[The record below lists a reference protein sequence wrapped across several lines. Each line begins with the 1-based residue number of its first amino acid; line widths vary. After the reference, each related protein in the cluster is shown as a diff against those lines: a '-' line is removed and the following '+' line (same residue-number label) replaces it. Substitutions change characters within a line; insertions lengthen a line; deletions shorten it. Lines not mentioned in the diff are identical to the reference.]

1 MISHRAVRF
10 RGFFDFKENVMTENI
25 FQKGCLVQMS
35 VSKWGGIKKINK
47 SRFKNIVEQADHDW
61 VTATKKLVDPSSL
74 KPICKINN
82 SARNWLATISLPFPI
97 AGMVFVPKD
106 LINNVDEKLC
116 SYKYDF
122 NKAVL
127 DFTLDYNRLRETAK
141 TYLGALFNEIDYP
154 VDICGK
160 FNFNWRFII
169 LDVPNGDSRLL
180 APEVYA
186 REKEKFIQT
195 MEEARGMAI
204 DALREEF
211 SQMVERIAERFMQNG
226 NGKPKIFKNTTVE
239 SFYEYFQTFKDRNIF
254 QDHELTTLVNRAQE
268 VLNGTSVEQ
277 IRSSDNLKENIRSGM
292 TDIEITIAEAFNRP
306 RRKIVMD

>member
-1 MISHRAVRF
+1 
-10 RGFFDFKENVMTENI
+10 MTENI

-35 VSKWGGIKKINK
+35 VSKWGGVKKIDK
-47 SRFKNIVEQADHDW
+47 SKLSNIVEQAGYDW
-61 VTATKKLVDPSSL
+61 VTATKKLVDPTSL

-97 AGMVFVPKD
+97 NGMVFVPKD
-106 LINNVDEKLC
+106 LINTVDEKLD
-116 SYKYDF
+116 DF
-122 NKAVL
+122 KIKFIDAVMNFSKEYS
-127 DFTLDYNRLRETAK
+127 DLRGTAK
-141 TYLGALFNEIDYP
+141 TYLGELFNEIDYP
-154 VDICGK
+154 VDIGSK

-169 LDVPNGDSRLL
+169 LDVPNGDTKLL

-211 SQMVERIAERFMQNG
+211 SQMVGRITERFTQTG
-226 NGKPKIFKNTTVE
+226 NGKPKIFKNTTIDG
-239 SFYEYFQTFKDRNIF
+239 FYEYFQTFKDRNIF
-254 QDHELTTLVNRAQE
+254 HDDELTSLVNRAQDI
-268 VLNGTSVEQ
+268 LNGNNVDQ
-277 IRSSDNLKENIRSGM
+277 IRSNETLKEDIRYGMSNIEGEL
-292 TDIEITIAEAFNRP
+292 DKLFNRP

>member
-1 MISHRAVRF
+1 
-10 RGFFDFKENVMTENI
+10 MTENI

-35 VSKWGGIKKINK
+35 VSKWGGVKKINK
-47 SRFKNIVEQADHDW
+47 SKLSNMVEQAEKNW

-97 AGMVFVPKD
+97 NGMVFVPKD
-106 LINNVDEKLC
+106 LINNVDEKLGEFKIKF
-116 SYKYDF
+116 SDAVMDF
-122 NKAVL
+122 SEEYS
-127 DFTLDYNRLRETAK
+127 DLRETAK
-141 TYLGALFNEIDYP
+141 TYLGDLFNEIDYP
-154 VDICGK
+154 IDVASK

-169 LDVPNGDSRLL
+169 LDVPNGDTKLL

-211 SQMVERIAERFMQNG
+211 SQMVGRITDRFSENK
-226 NGKPKIFKNTTVE
+226 NGKPKIFKNTTIDG
-239 SFYEYFQTFKDRNIF
+239 FYDFFQTFKDRNIF
-254 QDHELTTLVNRAQE
+254 EDRELTTLVTRAQA
-268 VLNGTSVEQ
+268 VLNGNNVDQ
-277 IRSSDNLKENIRSGM
+277 IRSNANLKENIRSGM
-292 TDIEITIAEAFNRP
+292 SDIEDAIETIFNRP

>member
-1 MISHRAVRF
+1 
-10 RGFFDFKENVMTENI
+10 MTENI

-35 VSKWGGIKKINK
+35 VSKWGGVKKIDK
-47 SRFKNIVEQADHDW
+47 SKLSNIVEQAGYDW
-61 VTATKKLVDPSSL
+61 VTATKKLVDPTSL

-97 AGMVFVPKD
+97 NGMVFIPKD
-106 LINNVDEKLC
+106 LINKVDEKLGEF
-116 SYKYDF
+116 KIKFID
-122 NKAVL
+122 AVMNFSEEYS
-127 DFTLDYNRLRETAK
+127 DLRGTAK
-141 TYLGALFNEIDYP
+141 TYLGELFNEIDYP
-154 VDICGK
+154 VDIGSK

-169 LDVPNGDSRLL
+169 LDVPNGDTKLL

-211 SQMVERIAERFMQNG
+211 SQMVGRITERFTQTG
-226 NGKPKIFKNTTVE
+226 NGKPKIFKNTTIDG
-239 SFYEYFQTFKDRNIF
+239 FYEYFQTFKDRNIF
-254 QDHELTTLVNRAQE
+254 HDDELTSLVNRAQDI
-268 VLNGTSVEQ
+268 LNGNNVEQ
-277 IRSSDNLKENIRSGM
+277 IRSNETLKEDIRYGM
-292 TDIEITIAEAFNRP
+292 SDIEGELDKLFNRP

>member
-1 MISHRAVRF
+1 
-10 RGFFDFKENVMTENI
+10 MTENI

-35 VSKWGGIKKINK
+35 VSKWGGIKKIDK
-47 SRFKNIVEQADHDW
+47 SKLSNMVEQAGYDW
-61 VTATKKLVDPSSL
+61 VTATKKLVDPESL

-97 AGMVFVPKD
+97 MGMVFVPKD
-106 LINNVDEKLC
+106 LINTVDEKLGEF
-116 SYKYDF
+116 KIKFNGAVQDF
-122 NKAVL
+122 I
-127 DFTLDYNRLRETAK
+127 LDYGCLRETAR
-141 TYLGALFNEIDYP
+141 TYLGELFNEIDYP
-154 VDICGK
+154 IDISGK

-211 SQMVERIAERFMQNG
+211 AQMVERITERFTQNG
-226 NGKPKIFKNTTVE
+226 NGKPKIFKNTTID
-239 SFYEYFQTFKDRNIF
+239 SFYDYFQTFKDRNIF
-254 QDHELTTLVNRAQE
+254 QDHELTKLVNSAQA
-268 VLNGTSVEQ
+268 VLDGSSIEQ
-277 IRSSDNLKENIRSGM
+277 IRSSETLKENIRSGM
-292 TDIEITIAEAFNRP
+292 TDIESVIADVFNRP
-306 RRKIVMD
+306 RRKIIMD

>member
-1 MISHRAVRF
+1 
-10 RGFFDFKENVMTENI
+10 MTENI
-25 FQKGCLVQMS
+25 FQKGCLIQMS
-35 VSKWGGIKKINK
+35 VSKWGGVKKINK
-47 SRFKNIVEQADHDW
+47 SNLKDMVEQADYDW
-61 VTATKKLVDPSSL
+61 VTATKKLVDPGSL

-82 SARNWLATISLPFPI
+82 AARNWLVTISLPFPI

-106 LINNVDEKLC
+106 LINNVDDKLC
-116 SYKYDF
+116 SFKYDF
-122 NKAVL
+122 NKAVQN
-127 DFTLDYNRLRETAK
+127 FILDYSRLRETAK
-141 TYLGALFNEIDYP
+141 TYLGELFNEIDYP
-154 VDICGK
+154 INIGSK

-186 REKEKFIQT
+186 REKEKFIKT

-211 SQMVERIAERFMQNG
+211 TQMVERIAERFTQNG
-226 NGKPKIFKNTTVE
+226 KEKPKIFKNTTVE

-254 QDHELTTLVNRAQE
+254 QDHDLTTLVNRAQKI
-268 VLNGTSVEQ
+268 LNGTGVEQ

-292 TDIEITIAEAFNRP
+292 TDIESEIAEAFNRP
-306 RRKIVMD
+306 RRRIVLDS

>member
-1 MISHRAVRF
+1 
-10 RGFFDFKENVMTENI
+10 MTENI

-35 VSKWGGIKKINK
+35 VSKWGGIKKIDK
-47 SRFKNIVEQADHDW
+47 SKLSNMVEQAGYDW
-61 VTATKKLVDPSSL
+61 VTATKKLVDPASL

-82 SARNWLATISLPFPI
+82 SVRSWLATISLPFPI
-97 AGMVFVPKD
+97 TGMVFVPKD
-106 LINNVDEKLC
+106 LINHVDEKLN
-116 SYKYDF
+116 KFKIKFNHGVQDF
-122 NKAVL
+122 IQ
-127 DFTLDYNRLRETAK
+127 DYSRLRETAK
-141 TYLGALFNEIDYP
+141 IYLGELFNEIDYP
-154 VDICGK
+154 VDIGSK

-211 SQMVERIAERFMQNG
+211 AQMVERITDRFTQNG
-226 NGKPKIFKNTTVE
+226 NGKPKIFKNTTVD
-239 SFYEYFQTFKDRNIF
+239 SFYDYFQTFKDRNIF
-254 QDHELTTLVNRAQE
+254 QDYELTTLVNRAQAI
-268 VLNGTSVEQ
+268 LDDSNVEQ

-292 TDIEITIAEAFNRP
+292 ENIESTISELFNRP

>member
-1 MISHRAVRF
+1 
-10 RGFFDFKENVMTENI
+10 MTENI

-35 VSKWGGIKKINK
+35 VSKWGGIKKIDK
-47 SRFKNIVEQADHDW
+47 SKLSNMVEQAGYDW
-61 VTATKKLVDPSSL
+61 VTATKKLVDPESL
-74 KPICKINN
+74 KPICKVNN

-97 AGMVFVPKD
+97 TGMVFVPKD
-106 LINNVDEKLC
+106 LINNVDEKLDEF
-116 SYKYDF
+116 KIKFNQGVQDF
-122 NKAVL
+122 I
-127 DFTLDYNRLRETAK
+127 LDYSRLRETAK
-141 TYLGALFNEIDYP
+141 TYLGELFNEIDYP
-154 VDICGK
+154 IDIGSK

-195 MEEARGMAI
+195 MEEARKMAI

-211 SQMVERIAERFMQNG
+211 AQMVERITERFTQNK
-226 NGKPKIFKNTTVE
+226 NGKPKIFKNTTIE
-239 SFYEYFQTFKDRNIF
+239 SFYDYFQTFKDRNIF
-254 QDHELTTLVNRAQE
+254 QDDELTTLVNRAQA
-268 VLNGTSVEQ
+268 VLNGSNVEQ

-292 TDIEITIAEAFNRP
+292 TDIESTLAQVFNRP